1 MSHHRE
7 GDGVNRSLPF
17 WCFEDDG
24 DLCIILILGLLLL
37 SYDLD
42 NSCYKVK
49 KLLHSDIILTLH
61 IYMLSHP
68 KIVQLNSDAY
78 LHFRS
83 SNYARK
89 RNDILLS
96 CRR

>member
-17 WCFEDDG
+17 WGFEDDG

-49 KLLHSDIILTLH
+49 KLLHSDIILMIANIT
-61 IYMLSHP
+61 
-68 KIVQLNSDAY
+68 Y
-78 LHFRS
+78 LHVKPPKDCS
-83 SNYARK
+83 IK
-89 RNDILLS
+89 Q
-96 CRR
+96 